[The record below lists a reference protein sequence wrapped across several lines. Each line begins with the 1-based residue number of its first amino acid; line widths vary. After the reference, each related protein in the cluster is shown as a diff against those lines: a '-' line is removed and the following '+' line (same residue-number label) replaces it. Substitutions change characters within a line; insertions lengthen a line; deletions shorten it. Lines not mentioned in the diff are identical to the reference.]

1 MRKYNHEMLHVTR
14 YALHDNKGFTLIEL
28 ILVMA
33 IAGIMSVVVV
43 SQYSQQRDYK
53 ALLLGEEQ
61 IANDIRM
68 AQSYS
73 YNILMDNGSFSVGG
87 YGINFS
93 SVAGSNSKYII
104 FADNDDDGVFD
115 SGEEFEEIEL
125 PKNINIKSLKIT
137 DNSTSSVTS
146 FSSVDLIFKPPYG
159 KVKING
165 DEKLGGEFIGLEIEI
180 ENPDGLTKKI
190 EMSSSRL
197 IK

>member
-1 MRKYNHEMLHVTR
+1 
-14 YALHDNKGFTLIEL
+14 
-28 ILVMA
+28 
-33 IAGIMSVVVV
+33 MSVVVV

-93 SVAGSNSKYII
+93 SAAGSNNKYII
-104 FADNDDDGVFD
+104 FADKDGDKEYD
-115 SGEEFEEIEL
+115 SGDEKFEEIEL
-125 PKNINIKSLKIT
+125 PRNTNITSLKINNT
-137 DNSTSSVTS
+137 EEADKT
-146 FSSVDLIFKPPYG
+146 VDLVFVPPYG
-159 KVKING
+159 EVFMDKENKISG
-165 DEKLGGEFIGLEIEI
+165 SFIKLEIKI
-180 ENPDGLTKKI
+180 ENSDGLTKII
-190 EMSSSRL
+190 EASSSRL